1 MYISCTEGKGI
12 LYDTYVY
19 EFFSNSEFVKMEL
32 LCFWKKKNKYPL
44 LDIKVSILNSST
56 WKIDLISVKISIF
69 LTSRDNNDE
78 F

>member
-1 MYISCTEGKGI
+1 MF
-12 LYDTYVY
+12 L
-19 EFFSNSEFVKMEL
+19 
-32 LCFWKKKNKYPL
+32 KKKNKYRL

-56 WKIDLISVKISIF
+56 WKINLISVKISIF

>member
-1 MYISCTEGKGI
+1 MF
-12 LYDTYVY
+12 L
-19 EFFSNSEFVKMEL
+19 
-32 LCFWKKKNKYPL
+32 KKKNKYRL

>member
-1 MYISCTEGKGI
+1 MF
-12 LYDTYVY
+12 L
-19 EFFSNSEFVKMEL
+19 
-32 LCFWKKKNKYPL
+32 KKKNKYRL

-56 WKIDLISVKISIF
+56 WKIDSISVKISIF

>member
-12 LYDTYVY
+12 LYDIYVY
-19 EFFSNSEFVKMEL
+19 EFFSNSEFVKMNYYVSE
-32 LCFWKKKNKYPL
+32 KKNKYRL